1 MKVLLADDDPF
12 ILVIFTRY
20 LEEAGHKVI
29 AVNNGWQALKKL
41 ETEKQIDIIISDVFM
56 PEVSGIMMGN
66 LIKQFYFSRIPL
78 LLMSTNNSAAVRR
91 AAALAGAEG
100 FIVKPATKNI
110 LLQAIADVQ
119 NTGSRQGSN

>member
-12 ILVIFTRY
+12 TLAIFTRY

-41 ETEKQIDIIISDVFM
+41 ETEKRLDIIISDVFM

-66 LIKQFYFSRIPL
+66 LVKQFYFSRIPL
-78 LLMSTNNSAAVRR
+78 LLMSSNNTAAVRR
-91 AAALAGAEG
+91 AAALAGADG
-100 FIVKPATKNI
+100 FISKPASKDD
-110 LLQAIADVQ
+110 LLKAISAIQ
-119 NTGSRQGSN
+119 NNGRRQGSN

>member
-12 ILVIFTRY
+12 TLVIFTRY

-29 AVNNGWQALKKL
+29 AVNNGWQALNKL
-41 ETEKQIDIIISDVFM
+41 ETEKRLDIIISDVFM

-66 LIKQFYFSRIPL
+66 LVKQFYFSRIPL
-78 LLMSTNNSAAVRR
+78 LLMSSNNTAAVRR

-100 FIVKPATKNI
+100 FISKPASKDD
-110 LLQAIADVQ
+110 LLKAISAIQ
-119 NTGSRQGSN
+119 NNSRRQGSN

>member
-12 ILVIFTRY
+12 ILAIFGRY

-41 ETEKQIDIIISDVFM
+41 ETEKRIDIIISDVFM

-66 LIKQFYFSRIPL
+66 LIKQFYFSRVPL

-91 AAALAGAEG
+91 AASLAGADG
-100 FIVKPATKNI
+100 FIVKPASKAI

-119 NTGSRQGSN
+119 NTGRRQGSN